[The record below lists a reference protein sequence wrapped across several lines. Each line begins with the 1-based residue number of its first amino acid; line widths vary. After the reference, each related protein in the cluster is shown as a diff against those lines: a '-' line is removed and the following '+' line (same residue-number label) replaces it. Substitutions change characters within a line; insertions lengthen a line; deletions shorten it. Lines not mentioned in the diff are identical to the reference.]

1 MDLTPQLRAMLDTA
15 AQQRNREAD
24 AVVELN
30 GLLARAQAEI
40 YSLRE
45 QLVAAQHRISSLD
58 EWVKAKIVNAEP

>member
-30 GLLARAQAEI
+30 GLLAARVAEV
-40 YSLRE
+40 YALRE
-45 QLVAAQHRISSLD
+45 QLAAAQAQIDSLRAQ
-58 EWVKAKIVNAEP
+58 VQAGL

>member
-30 GLLARAQAEI
+30 GLLAARVAEV
-40 YSLRE
+40 YALRE
-45 QLVAAQHRISSLD
+45 QLAAAQEQIDSLRAQ
-58 EWVKAKIVNAEP
+58 VQAGL

>member
-1 MDLTPQLRAMLDTA
+1 MDISPQLRAMLDTA

-30 GLLARAQAEI
+30 GLLAARVAEI

-45 QLVAAQHRISSLD
+45 QLVAAQAQIDSLQAQVQAD
-58 EWVKAKIVNAEP
+58 L